1 MVAAVMAATIAAK
14 VPRSFP
20 GQFRIGHSSLEQAAG
35 NGTMSE
41 ICRTR
46 AEFPSPQQLHA
57 DGIPVKLQTAK

>member
-1 MVAAVMAATIAAK
+1 
-14 VPRSFP
+14 
-20 GQFRIGHSSLEQAAG
+20 
-35 NGTMSE
+35 MSE